1 MLPRSRHVCLE
12 SCYNDRI
19 FFFSIQVEWANER
32 QSKGKGPFD
41 PSHQLQFF
49 IVGHDLT
56 RKGCWKRRWQGRDG
70 HWGAG
75 KKKKRVRESFFRLF
89 SLVGGVIVT
98 CQSQKKY
105 AKKYAWQHLRSPCKV
120 VNFLSGFPCRRSFGM
135 LFFSS
140 KIRTGAMHGRA
151 VWALRRLIEI
161 VKNPLKLY
169 EPKTASFR
177 LASTWRRSGPLG
189 PWGLGMSVARYDWCM
204 YGIYWKNT
212 LQFVLICHLV
222 LHCTQ
227 RLASTSKYGDSCYTW
242 KTGRHRALHGTH
254 GAGAS
259 INCRA

>member
-1 MLPRSRHVCLE
+1 MVTE
-12 SCYNDRI
+12 A
-19 FFFSIQVEWANER
+19 QE
-32 QSKGKGPFD
+32 
-41 PSHQLQFF
+41 
-49 IVGHDLT
+49 
-56 RKGCWKRRWQGRDG
+56 
-70 HWGAG
+70 
-75 KKKKRVRESFFRLF
+75 KKKKRVRESFFQLF

-135 LFFSS
+135 LFF
-140 KIRTGAMHGRA
+140 
-151 VWALRRLIEI
+151 L
-161 VKNPLKLY
+161 P
-169 EPKTASFR
+169 
-177 LASTWRRSGPLG
+177 RSGLGQCMDGQFGPSEDWLKSWKIHWNSTNRKRLPSDWHRHGGGQGLLG